1 MSYRERRTKSI
12 TRRLTGRW
20 LALLPGLALV
30 FPGYDLTAAPA
41 TAPAT
46 TQAASRPAEVKV
58 TREWEQFGGKRFD
71 VEVDGRAGFIIVP
84 KQAKG
89 DSPMEWVWFAPQ
101 FAGYPSARHAWI
113 VQRVLAGGMAFAGID
128 VGESCGNVEGR
139 DAFTRFHA
147 AMTARFGL
155 AQKAVLLPQSRGGL
169 MHYNWAVEHPE
180 LVARI
185 AGIYTVCDLR
195 SYPGLAKAAPAYRMT
210 AAELEKH
217 LPECNPIDRLA
228 PLAKAKVPI
237 LHIHGDAD
245 ALVPLEANSGELLKR
260 YKAMGGSG
268 ELLVVPGK
276 GHAELDEFFQSQP
289 FVDFLINGKMPAAG
303 PLSRPA
309 TSGK

>member
-1 MSYRERRTKSI
+1 MISTTAIKHRS
-12 TRRLTGRW
+12 TGQW
-20 LALLPGLALV
+20 SALLAGLALV
-30 FPGYDLTAAPA
+30 LLAQYLAAAPA
-41 TAPAT
+41 SAPAT
-46 TQAASRPAEVKV
+46 TNAASRPAEVKV
-58 TREWEQFGGKRFD
+58 MREWEQFGGRRLD
-71 VEVDGRAGFIIVP
+71 VEVDGRAGFIILP
-84 KQAKG
+84 KGAKG
-89 DSPMEWVWFAPQ
+89 NSPMEWVWFAPQ

-113 VQRVLAGGMAFAGID
+113 VERVLAAGMAFAGID
-128 VGESCGNVEGR
+128 VGESYGNVEGR

-147 AMTARFGL
+147 AMTARFNL

-185 AGIYTVCDLR
+185 AGIYPVCDIR

-217 LPECNPIDRLA
+217 LPQCNPIERLA
-228 PLAKAKVPI
+228 PLAKALVPI

-245 ALVPLEANSGELLKR
+245 GVVPLEANSGELLKR

-268 ELLVVPGK
+268 QLLVVPGK

-289 FVDFLINGKMPAAG
+289 FVDFLIHGKTPATS
-303 PLSRPA
+303 PSSRPA